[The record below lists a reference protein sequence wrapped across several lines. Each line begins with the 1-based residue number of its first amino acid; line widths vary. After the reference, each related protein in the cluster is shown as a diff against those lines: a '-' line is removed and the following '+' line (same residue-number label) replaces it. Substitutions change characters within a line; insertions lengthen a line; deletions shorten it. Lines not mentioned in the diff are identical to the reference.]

1 MEPIT
6 AATIGA
12 SFLTGAVI
20 GFITMG
26 TEDLRIKAG
35 IDIAGAAALWF
46 FLIAIM
52 PTIAWGT
59 PIDEATQQ
67 VTGFTFTTVYA
78 LVAYLIADAFGSL
91 GYMAVTGSRG

>member
-26 TEDLRIKAG
+26 TGDFRIKAG
-35 IDIAGAAALWF
+35 IDIAGATTLYF
-46 FLIAIM
+46 FLLAIM
-52 PTIAWGT
+52 PTITWGT
-59 PIDEATQQ
+59 PIDETTQQ
-67 VTGFTFTTVYA
+67 VTDFTLTAVYA
-78 LVAYLIADAFGSL
+78 LVAYVIADAFGSL